1 MLPFLSTLFF
11 PFKTVHV
18 FVGKEGRELKYQKN
32 LFGGTNKSSSNTTV
46 SREVLTSQL
55 T

>member
-1 MLPFLSTLFF
+1 MLPFLSTLVF

-18 FVGKEGRELKYQKN
+18 FVGKEGRELKYQK
-32 LFGGTNKSSSNTTV
+32 LFAGTNKSSSNTTV
-46 SREVLTSQL
+46 SREVLTSKL